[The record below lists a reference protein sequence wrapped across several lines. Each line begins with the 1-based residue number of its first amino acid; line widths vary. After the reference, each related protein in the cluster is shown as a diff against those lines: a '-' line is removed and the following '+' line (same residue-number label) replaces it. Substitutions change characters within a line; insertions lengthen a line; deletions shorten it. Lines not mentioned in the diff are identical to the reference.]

1 MKHTEVASPR
11 VAQINV
17 RIDRSL
23 KDEGD
28 AVLAEAG
35 ISPTRIVRDL
45 WAKLAQR
52 GTALDEVVAALGASG
67 FTPDEQAAID
77 AKLAVIDRVSRR
89 RDQLAGQLGLSS
101 ATEPLYQDGFEWRDR
116 VRAERDRKRGRRGL

>member
-1 MKHTEVASPR
+1 MKQTQEAGLR

-52 GTALDEVVAALGASG
+52 GTALDEVVAALEAGG
-67 FTPDEQAAID
+67 FTPDERAAID
-77 AKLAVIDRVSRR
+77 AKLAVIDRVSQR

-101 ATEPLYQDGFEWRDR
+101 ATEPLYQDGFDWRDR
-116 VRAERDRKRGRRGL
+116 ARTERDRKRGRRGL

>member
-1 MKHTEVASPR
+1 MKQTQEAGLR

-52 GTALDEVVAALGASG
+52 GTALDAVVAALGAGG
-67 FTPDEQAAID
+67 FTPDERAAID

-89 RDQLAGQLGLSS
+89 RDQLAGQLGLSP
-101 ATEPLYQDGFEWRDR
+101 ATEPLYQDGFDWRDR
-116 VRAERDRKRGRRGL
+116 ARAERDRKRGRRGL

>member
-1 MKHTEVASPR
+1 M
-11 VAQINV
+11 AQINV

-52 GTALDEVVAALGASG
+52 GTALDEVAAALGARG
-67 FTPDEQAAID
+67 VTPDERAAID
-77 AKLAVIDRVSRR
+77 AKLAVIDRVSQR
-89 RDQLAGQLGLSS
+89 RDQLAGQLGLSP
-101 ATEPLYQDGFEWRDR
+101 ATEPLYQDGFDWRDR
-116 VRAERDRKRGRRGL
+116 ARAERDRKRGRRGL

>member
-52 GTALDEVVAALGASG
+52 GTALDEVVAALGASE
-67 FTPDEQAAID
+67 FTPDERAAID
-77 AKLAVIDRVSRR
+77 AKLAVIDRVSQR
-89 RDQLAGQLGLSS
+89 RDRLAAQLGLSS
-101 ATEPLYQDGFEWRDR
+101 AAEPLYQDGFEWRDR

>member
-28 AVLAEAG
+28 AVLAE
-35 ISPTRIVRDL
+35 L
-45 WAKLAQR
+45 
-52 GTALDEVVAALGASG
+52 
-67 FTPDEQAAID
+67 
-77 AKLAVIDRVSRR
+77 
-89 RDQLAGQLGLSS
+89 
-101 ATEPLYQDGFEWRDR
+101 
-116 VRAERDRKRGRRGL
+116 

>member
-1 MKHTEVASPR
+1 M
-11 VAQINV
+11 AQINV

-45 WAKLAQR
+45 WTKLAQR

>member
-1 MKHTEVASPR
+1 MKQTQEAGLR

-52 GTALDEVVAALGASG
+52 GTALDEVVAALGAGG
-67 FTPDEQAAID
+67 FTPDERAAID
-77 AKLAVIDRVSRR
+77 SKLAVIDRVSQR

-101 ATEPLYQDGFEWRDR
+101 ATEPLYQDGFDWRDR
-116 VRAERDRKRGRRGL
+116 ARTERDRKRGRRGL

>member
-1 MKHTEVASPR
+1 MKQTQEAGLR

-52 GTALDEVVAALGASG
+52 GTALDEVVAALGVGG
-67 FTPDEQAAID
+67 FTPDERAAID
-77 AKLAVIDRVSRR
+77 AKLAVIDRVSQR

-101 ATEPLYQDGFEWRDR
+101 ATEPLYQDGFDWRDR
-116 VRAERDRKRGRRGL
+116 ARTERDRKRGRRGL